1 MEHGTVT
8 CHLARLLNNWEYQS
22 RDSSRLELMLL
33 LERQPQRDVKN
44 VVHPSCGDDAIT
56 IVIQMQMKKLTGMDV
71 AGIAMIRYGTEAEL
85 REDDNG
91 GRLADASR
99 MSDSLPGQYSV

>member
-1 MEHGTVT
+1 
-8 CHLARLLNNWEYQS
+8 
-22 RDSSRLELMLL
+22 
-33 LERQPQRDVKN
+33 
-44 VVHPSCGDDAIT
+44 
-56 IVIQMQMKKLTGMDV
+56 MQMKKLTGMDV